1 MQAFDSVLA
10 IAFGSMLGVY
20 ALVAGLGYYYFGRDA
35 ATLVTSD
42 LATDTPFAGKAILIP
57 GLTVANFMAG
67 CVLLNAYTTYPSLL
81 LVIQARPCVP
91 MQSTRC
97 KGPPNRTRMTLDF
110 AASLSARVAACSCPS
125 SCYECKQMRQQWYLH
140 QAAWLGGCKWGCTCR
155 TCCGACSRI
164 RGIA

>member
-1 MQAFDSVLA
+1 MLPCPLLHPVPVLTLALMQAFDSVLA

-42 LATDTPFAGKAILIP
+42 LATDTPFAGKAVLIP

-81 LVIQARPCVP
+81 LVIQA
-91 MQSTRC
+91 
-97 KGPPNRTRMTLDF
+97 
-110 AASLSARVAACSCPS
+110 
-125 SCYECKQMRQQWYLH
+125 
-140 QAAWLGGCKWGCTCR
+140 
-155 TCCGACSRI
+155 CSRVPTHTFSAQQHPPEAPRI
-164 RGIA
+164 ILDPAALLAAHVTASR